1 VFFLAECAQ
10 RVDTLNPTKLGD
22 RHRPINTGSLATTT
36 QDYGAGRYNA
46 GGKGRSAAKMAELQW
61 KIPTLH
67 AVDKSLRFS
76 R

>member
-1 VFFLAECAQ
+1 
-10 RVDTLNPTKLGD
+10 VDTLNPTKLGD

-46 GGKGRSAAKMAELQW
+46 GGKGRAAAKMAELQW
-61 KIPTLH
+61 KIPTLAH
-67 AVDKSLRFS
+67 TVDKSLRFS